1 MRTLIAGGGTGGH
14 VNPALAIA
22 RALVEQ
28 DPKGEILYVG
38 TREGLE
44 ADLVPRA
51 GLAFATIDV
60 RGILRK
66 SAAERV
72 TGVAKAAGACL
83 QAARIIQR
91 FRPDV
96 VVGTG
101 GYVCGPVVLMGAVSG
116 LPTLIQEQNV
126 FPGLTNRLL
135 APFVSR
141 IAVPFDDARR
151 YFATPGKVVVTGNP
165 IRSEIL
171 DRKRPE
177 ALAAMGLDPERRTLL
192 VFGGSRGAETIN
204 RAMIEALPK
213 LLTRGDLQVILAT
226 GTTHHQATVEA
237 MTRSGFDPAAQRNLV
252 LVPYLYN
259 QDAAL
264 ACADLAVTRAGGIT
278 VAELTAM
285 GIPAILVPS
294 PNVTHNHQE
303 YNAQALASR
312 GAAIIIPDAALTG
325 EAVAGQILA
334 LFDDPSRLAA
344 MAKAARE
351 MGRPSAAA
359 EIGREIK
366 SIDRTRRRP
375 SPSR

>member
-14 VNPALAIA
+14 INPALAIA
-22 RALVEQ
+22 RVLAEQ

-38 TREGLE
+38 TRGGLE

-60 RGILRK
+60 KGILRK
-66 SAAERV
+66 SALERV
-72 TGVAKAAGACL
+72 FGVAMAAGACL
-83 QAARIIQR
+83 QALRIIRR

-135 APFVSR
+135 SRFVTR
-141 IAVPFDDARR
+141 IAVPFEEARR

-165 IRSEIL
+165 IRTEIL

-177 ALAAMGLDPERRTLL
+177 ALETFGLDPGRRTLL

-204 RAMIEALPK
+204 RAMVEALPA
-213 LLTRGDLQVILAT
+213 LLARADLQVIWAT
-226 GTTHHQATVEA
+226 GTAHHQATIEA
-237 MTRSGFDPAAQRNLV
+237 LRRGGLDPAAHRNLV

-278 VAELTAM
+278 LAELTAM
-285 GIPAILVPS
+285 GIPAILIPS
-294 PNVTHNHQE
+294 PNVTHHHQE
-303 YNAQALASR
+303 YNARALASR
-312 GAAIIIPDAALTG
+312 GAAVLVPDASLTG
-325 EAVAGQILA
+325 KVLVGEVRTL
-334 LFDDPSRLAA
+334 LDDPDRLAA
-344 MAKAARE
+344 MVKAARE

-359 EIGREIK
+359 EIGREIRALL
-366 SIDRTRRRP
+366 RTRRRV
-375 SPSR
+375 S